1 MIVTE
6 RVFNRRETAEE
17 KQIKEQKEEIQDLAK
32 ILMAAP
38 TKPEDSRRC
47 LQQTASE
54 ERGKGKL

>member
-38 TKPEDSRRC
+38 AKPKTVGD
-47 LQQTASE
+47 AYN
-54 ERGKGKL
+54 K